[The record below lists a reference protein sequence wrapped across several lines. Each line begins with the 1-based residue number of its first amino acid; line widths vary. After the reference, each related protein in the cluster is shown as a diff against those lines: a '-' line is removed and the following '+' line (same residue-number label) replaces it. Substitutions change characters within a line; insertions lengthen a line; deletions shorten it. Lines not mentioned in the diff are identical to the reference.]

1 LDQRV
6 SFFGWALFFIG
17 LSLLAMAVF
26 GLLGWRLWRASRALF
41 ADAGR
46 AMSAITEPLQMSDS
60 D

>member
-1 LDQRV
+1 V
-6 SFFGWALFFIG
+6 SFFGWALIFIG